1 MFTIFPSMSILDTL
15 DKSGKDAYTSSSM
28 ALTVSRVPDTL
39 FDKSPPAPVIPPVTF
54 PVAPSRPS
62 AVTSTVPAARTSS
75 VSKAVTPLVAT
86 SSRKSIKVDSKDK
99 KIDKPDKSAKSGKS
113 AKLGKTALA
122 TKSRSASARAGLIFP
137 VGRLKRK
144 LKESM
149 PSMRVSKGTS
159 VYLSAVLEYLSA

>member
-15 DKSGKDAYTSSSM
+15 DKSGKDAYTNSSM
-28 ALTVSRVPDTL
+28 ALTVSRVPDAL

-54 PVAPSRPS
+54 PVAPLR
-62 AVTSTVPAARTSS
+62 TSTIATVPAARTSS
-75 VSKAVTPLVAT
+75 VSKPVTPLVAT
-86 SSRKSIKVDSKDK
+86 SSRKSIRADPPKDK
-99 KIDKPDKSAKSGKS
+99 KIDKTDKSAKSGKS

-144 LKESM
+144 LK
-149 PSMRVSKGTS
+149 
-159 VYLSAVLEYLSA
+159 